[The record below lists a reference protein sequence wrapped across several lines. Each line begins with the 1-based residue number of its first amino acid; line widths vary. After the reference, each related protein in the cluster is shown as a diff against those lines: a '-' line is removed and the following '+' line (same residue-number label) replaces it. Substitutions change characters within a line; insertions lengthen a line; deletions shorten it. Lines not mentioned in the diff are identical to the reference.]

1 MSNLFI
7 DMHGDNLKN
16 LENTYLKNMTH
27 LLSSV
32 AAGFNLPVQYA
43 SHLNVHDEGR
53 ESIDYQ
59 NHLIVNI
66 SCPDNKWQM

>member
-53 ESIDYQ
+53 ESDLYR
-59 NHLIVNI
+59 L
-66 SCPDNKWQM
+66 SEPPDS